1 MFDFEKLSASKFY
14 VAPTSERVVEFSPSD
29 VDMTNVAK
37 VLSVAVD
44 ARATSVEAQDGYA
57 QVGGRV
63 NFRLAYLSKDGM
75 PKGVDY
81 NADFTARVDGVFVEG
96 DNVWADVVISESDV
110 NAGDT
115 LTLTAV
121 LEVTVSAI
129 KRDEIEALTNADD
142 CFVTKKRFICRL
154 LLHKNPLSCRLTTR
168 KTWAEKSSQC
178 SDCPQP

>member
-75 PKGVDY
+75 PKGV
-81 NADFTARVDGVFVEG
+81 G
-96 DNVWADVVISESDV
+96 
-110 NAGDT
+110 
-115 LTLTAV
+115 LQ
-121 LEVTVSAI
+121 
-129 KRDEIEALTNADD
+129 
-142 CFVTKKRFICRL
+142 CRFHRKSGRCVCRGRQ
-154 LLHKNPLSCRLTTR
+154 RLGGR
-168 KTWAEKSSQC
+168 RYIRIRR
-178 SDCPQP
+178 